1 MVDIKRYKQKMDDE
15 LMSKVPS
22 TSKALGSESFFFFF
36 FLLGVGA
43 ATAKMLTSHFP
54 NKISLDPGMLPILLP
69 TRQQDRQH
77 PVTTAVCIGHQPRR
91 THV

>member
-1 MVDIKRYKQKMDDE
+1 MDDE

-22 TSKALGSESFFFFF
+22 TSKALGSESFLVFFF

-54 NKISLDPGMLPILLP
+54 TKISLDPGMLPTLLP
-69 TRQQDRQH
+69 TRQQDRQQ
-77 PVTTAVCIGHQPRR
+77 PVTTAVCIGHQSRR